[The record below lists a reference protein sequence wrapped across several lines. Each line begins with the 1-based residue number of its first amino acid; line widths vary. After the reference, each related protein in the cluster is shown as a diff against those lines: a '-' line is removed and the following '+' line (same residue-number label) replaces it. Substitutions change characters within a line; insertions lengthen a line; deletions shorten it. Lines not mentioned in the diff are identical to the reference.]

1 MAFYSTS
8 NNQTTREIY
17 NIIDNIEE
25 KISNRN
31 KSRKKYNGPMYQNYS
46 NYIAMNDN
54 PYNQRPQINSFIN
67 DAYNPYANTNQ
78 SQVIPQNLTMNKS
91 TDLDVRAI
99 VKEEL
104 NSVLE
109 SHQKNMNE
117 NINLLQNKINDIS
130 DDYKKENIK
139 LRSQNNNNINKDSL
153 LNEVKKMLL
162 DFVSL
167 NDYNKKIKELEDL
180 IYSNQNNINA
190 KNNSM
195 QSMENKFDNEIKKIN
210 QNLQENKFKYEDLSK
225 KFNNFENKYNNFENK
240 YNNFENNYNT
250 DIKILKQ
257 NCNKILEN
265 ESNLNDIM
273 NKNKLL
279 QSNLDLYREDISNFK
294 NGINSSI
301 SKNNEKMFDIENK
314 QNNINNRIND
324 FDSKHQ
330 KINEELNKINNDYK
344 NMIDSIKSEKQ
355 IEIIMNDYYGD
366 NSQNLL
372 VFKFREKDLDK
383 MNHISYLIKYDE
395 F

>member
-257 NCNKILEN
+257 NGNKILEN

-344 NMIDSIKSEKQ
+344 NMIDSINNIK
-355 IEIIMNDYYGD
+355 
-366 NSQNLL
+366 NLIQ
-372 VFKFREKDLDK
+372 
-383 MNHISYLIKYDE
+383 MIHLI
-395 F
+395 